1 MSTTHHKLT
10 TKSRIRMNT
19 NKSIG
24 TYFNDGLVRIISGV
38 MTRIAIDVYVWLV
51 LVCGRY
57 GCVEVRWFRAC
68 VLRRF
73 MFVLVRWSTR
83 EIATPKQQVG
93 KTASMLSLFLSSSTV
108 SIVGMLVNN
117 SKRFGSL
124 GEKWY
129 KACISERIHQW

>member
-1 MSTTHHKLT
+1 MT
-10 TKSRIRMNT
+10 T
-19 NKSIG
+19 NKLIG
-24 TYFNDGLVRIISGV
+24 TQLNEGLVRITDDG
-38 MTRIAIDVYVWLV
+38 MTRISIDVYVWLV

-83 EIATPKQQVG
+83 EIATPKQQVRT
-93 KTASMLSLFLSSSTV
+93 TASMLSLFLSSSMV

-117 SKRFGSL
+117 SKRLESL
-124 GEKWY
+124 GENWY
-129 KACISERIHQW
+129 KAYTSGGVYQWRNIRHYRSAR